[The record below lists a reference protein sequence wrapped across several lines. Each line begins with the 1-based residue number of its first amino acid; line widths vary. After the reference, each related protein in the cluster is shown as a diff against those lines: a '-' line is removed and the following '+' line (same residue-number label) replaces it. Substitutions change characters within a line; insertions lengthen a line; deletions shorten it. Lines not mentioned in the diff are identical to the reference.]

1 MTDFIKPPEELD
13 SYNSIE
19 NNNNENLQNNSE
31 ESTQP
36 ENAEIQNPKHF
47 SGLVD
52 ITPEEE
58 DEGRRRQDE
67 DRELWERKNEED
79 ETNSAGSEEENVG
92 DQLNQSTGKRHNKKD
107 NKTISDLKRVQN
119 QKQKKLDR
127 LTQEI
132 SKQKAD
138 LDRGY
143 LIVPLAEGSE
153 KEKHVKLNKSDR
165 GIIEA
170 AIAYSEY
177 DKLETGLDIGEIEQK
192 IIDLASRKKSSYK
205 DRLNKKKAN
214 LKESDL
220 VKRIG
225 KELDKASKN
234 GSKALVS
241 RIEQQVKEGKTS
253 AAYDSLKSFLSK
265 EVKTVSKKLS
275 KSSELEQKV
284 LDRVLDKL
292 NTSES

>member
-1 MTDFIKPPEELD
+1 MTDFIKPPGELD

-36 ENAEIQNPKHF
+36 ENAETNNRSGRKHY
-47 SGLVD
+47 
-52 ITPEEE
+52 
-58 DEGRRRQDE
+58 
-67 DRELWERKNEED
+67 
-79 ETNSAGSEEENVG
+79 
-92 DQLNQSTGKRHNKKD
+92 KKD
-107 NKTISDLKRVQN
+107 NKTIANLKLTRN
-119 QKQKKLDR
+119 QKKQREER
-127 LTQEI
+127 LRKEI
-132 SKQKAD
+132 ADKKAD

-143 LIVPLAEGSE
+143 LIVPLGDDTE
-153 KEKHVKLNKSDR
+153 KVKHVP
-165 GIIEA
+165 
-170 AIAYSEY
+170 
-177 DKLETGLDIGEIEQK
+177 LDITDKEVIKAVIEEKKVEEFDVKQELKK
-192 IIDLASRKKSSYK
+192 IESDILTLASAKRSTHRNKLS
-205 DRLNKKKAN
+205 KKKAN
-214 LKESDL
+214 LKESEL
-220 VKRIG
+220 VNRID

-234 GSKALVS
+234 GSRALVS